1 MDSNYWYRGT
11 KGVDFRSI
19 SGIAGVTAGLLND
32 TT

>member
-11 KGVDFRSI
+11 KAVDFRSVPAWR
-19 SGIAGVTAGLLND
+19 GIGGALLNG